1 MNKNVQRQ
9 AHVLV
14 VEDEPAQRQLMADI
28 LDELGLSVD
37 QAAGQDEALTAAQ
50 KRAPDLVISDWKLED
65 GNGLSLLQSLR
76 DCGLQSSFIMVTAY
90 GSIAHAMEAIRAGA
104 DDYLSKPFER
114 QALLLAVERTLRAR
128 NLIAENRRL
137 NAEVIERNQLVDIVG
152 KAPDMQKLYRR
163 IEKIAGTQASV
174 LIGGESGT
182 GKELAARAIHTL
194 SDRCNAPFIAVNCG
208 AIPEG
213 LMEAEF
219 LGAEKGAYT
228 GAHQRRQ
235 GKFEAAHGGT
245 LFLDEVGELPVTIQ
259 PKLLRAL
266 QEGRVTRVGGNSEI
280 HTDVRI
286 IAATNKDLAQ
296 EVATGHF
303 REDLYYR
310 LNVVPIH
317 MPALRERREDIPAL
331 IDHFVTRTARQHQ
344 LPATP
349 IPAAVRRHLMD
360 YHWPG
365 NVRELGNVVERLIL
379 LADDAG
385 ISSEDLPQS
394 MTDPSHQTGQFVL
407 PPEGIDW
414 EQLESLALS
423 QALERTGGNRTKAAK
438 LLGMSYKAF
447 LYRLNKH
454 GRTDDDQ

>member
-1 MNKNVQRQ
+1 MNTAETFKGR
-9 AHVLV
+9 VLV
-14 VEDEPAQRQLMADI
+14 VEDEPAQRQLVSDI
-28 LDELGLSVD
+28 LSDLGLQVA
-37 QAAGQDEALTAAQ
+37 QAGGQREALSEALANP
-50 KRAPDLVISDWKLED
+50 PDLVISDWKLD
-65 GNGLSLLQSLR
+65 NGDGLSLLAQLR
-76 DCGLQSSFIMVTAY
+76 DSGINASFVMVTAY

-128 NLIAENRRL
+128 NLLAENQRL
-137 NAEVIERNQLVDIVG
+137 SAEVSERNRLVDIVG
-152 KAPDMQKLYRR
+152 KAPSMQRLYRR
-163 IEKIAGTQASV
+163 IEKIAGTQVSV

-194 SDRCNAPFIAVNCG
+194 SSRSNGPFVAVNCG

-235 GKFEAAHGGT
+235 GKFEAAHRGS
-245 LFLDEVGELPVTIQ
+245 LFLDEVGELPLAIQ

-266 QEGRVTRVGGNSEI
+266 QEGLVTRVGGNSEI

-286 IAATNKDLAQ
+286 IAASNRDLAAA
-296 EVATGHF
+296 VAEGQF

-310 LNVVPIH
+310 LNVVPIN
-317 MPALRERREDIPAL
+317 MPPLRDRREDIPAL
-331 IDHFVTRTARQHQ
+331 IDHFASRTIRQHQ
-344 LPATP
+344 LKPTP
-349 IPAAVRRHLMD
+349 IPAAVRRQLMD
-360 YHWPG
+360 YQWPG

-379 LADDAG
+379 LADDGGVSAD
-385 ISSEDLPQS
+385 DLPGS
-394 MTDPSHQTGQFVL
+394 LVGPGVDSKQFVL
-407 PPEGIDW
+407 PAQGVNW
-414 EQLESLALS
+414 EDLEQSALH
-423 QALERTGGNRTKAAK
+423 QALTKAQGNRSRAAK
-438 LLGMSYKAF
+438 LLGMTYKAF

-454 GRTDDDQ
+454 GLTGDSQ

>member
-1 MNKNVQRQ
+1 MSRHVERQ
-9 AHVLV
+9 GHVLV

-28 LDELGLSVD
+28 LSDLGLSVD
-37 QAAGQDEALTAAQ
+37 QAPGQKEAITATR
-50 KRAPDLVISDWKLED
+50 KRAPDLVISDWKLENGD
-65 GNGLSLLQSLR
+65 GLSLLKSLR
-76 DCGLQSSFIMVTAY
+76 ENGLQTSFVMVTAY

-128 NLIAENRRL
+128 NLLAENRRL
-137 NAEVIERNQLVDIVG
+137 NAEVNERNQLVDIVG
-152 KAPDMQKLYRR
+152 KAPGMQKLYRR

-194 SDRCNAPFIAVNCG
+194 SNRSDAPFIAVNCG

-228 GAHQRRQ
+228 GAHQRRE
-235 GKFEAAHGGT
+235 GKFEAARGGT
-245 LFLDEVGELPVTIQ
+245 LFLDEVGELPITIQ

-266 QEGRVTRVGGNSEI
+266 QEGRVTRVGGNAEI

-286 IAATNKDLAQ
+286 IAATNKDLAR
-296 EVATGHF
+296 EVAAGQF

-331 IDHFVTRTARQHQ
+331 IEHFVTRTLRQHQ
-344 LPATP
+344 LTPTP
-349 IPAAVRRHLMD
+349 IPAAVRRQLMD

-379 LADDAG
+379 LADDEG
-385 ISSEDLPQS
+385 ISLDDLPQS
-394 MTDPSHQTGQFVL
+394 LADPSRQPDQFVL
-407 PPEGIDW
+407 PPQGINW
-414 EQLESLALS
+414 EQLEARALG
-423 QALERTGGNRTKAAK
+423 QALQRARGNRTKAAK

-447 LYRLNKH
+447 LYRLSKH
-454 GRTDDDQ
+454 GLGDDRQ